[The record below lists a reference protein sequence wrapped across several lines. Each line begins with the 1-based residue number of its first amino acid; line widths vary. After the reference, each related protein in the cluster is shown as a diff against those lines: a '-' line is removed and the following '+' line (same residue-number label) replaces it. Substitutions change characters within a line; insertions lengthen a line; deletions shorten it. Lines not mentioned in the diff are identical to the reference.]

1 MRNEIP
7 VSPVNSPFEI
17 ATLDRRLENVIST
30 VENGERLSFEDGMVL
45 ETTRDFHGLVSLA
58 HSARLRKRSIDT
70 GYIVNAHL
78 DYTNICISK
87 CRFCVYGVDRS
98 DSGAFLIDPSSAPS
112 LVPPDVDEI
121 HVIGGID
128 PSLPLNYFI
137 ELVTSLHRANPGAVI
152 KAFTAVEIF
161 ALAQREHRDPV
172 EILSHLKDAGLGML
186 PGGGAEIFADE
197 YRKQCCP
204 SKASADDWLSIH
216 RAAHKLGIMSNS
228 TMLYGYIE
236 KPEHRIDHLIRL
248 RELQDETGGFIAH
261 VPLPYIQP
269 GAAFKNGVLDL
280 RQTALARLM
289 LDNFPHIKIY
299 WKAVGLKVAQVGL
312 LSGADDLDGTI
323 NREKVMTSSGSDS
336 PQSISADELRRI
348 IVAAGLKPVR
358 RDAFHKPLEGR
369 S

>member
-1 MRNEIP
+1 VKSSLEIRTSDRKLEGV
-7 VSPVNSPFEI
+7 VSK
-17 ATLDRRLENVIST
+17 
-30 VENGERLSFEDGMVL
+30 VENGERLSFDDGLVL
-45 ETTRDFHGLVSLA
+45 EATRDFHALVSLA
-58 HSARLRKRSIDT
+58 HSVRLRKHSLDT

-128 PSLPLNYFI
+128 PSLSLDYFV
-137 ELVTSLHRANPGAVI
+137 ELVKSLHHANPRAVI

-172 EILSHLKDAGLGML
+172 EILSILKEAGLGML
-186 PGGGAEIFADE
+186 PGGGAEIFAE
-197 YRKQCCP
+197 EIRKQCCP

-216 RAAHKLGIMSNS
+216 RAAHRLGIPSNS

-236 KPEHRIDHLIRL
+236 KPEHRIAHLVRL
-248 RELQDETGGFIAH
+248 RELQDKTGGFIAH
-261 VPLPYIQP
+261 VPLPYIKP
-269 GAAFKNGVLDL
+269 GSAIRNGVLDL
-280 RQTALARLM
+280 RQTAIARLM

-299 WKAVGLKVAQVGL
+299 WKALGLKVAQVGL
-312 LSGADDLDGTI
+312 LCGADDIDGTI
-323 NREKVMTSSGSDS
+323 VMEKVMTSSGSDS
-336 PQSISADELRRI
+336 PQKLSSDELRRI
-348 IVAAGLKPVR
+348 ITAAGLKPIR
-358 RDAFHKPLEGR
+358 RDAFHKPMEDVK
-369 S
+369 